1 MDPAR
6 KTGLRVAAT
15 HGADRSK
22 NRPKPGVVVWSGRPR
37 GDGQLSDGMAGG
49 GEVRAAKIA
58 VRPSGENSG
67 AVVRAESHRDDGAD
81 GGRAD
86 DHATAATDGEPGCS
100 ATATRP
106 IRHVRSPADRSHGRA
121 GWQDHMAAVLRAVG
135 TVIAAT
141 SSASG
146 SLTEDEGYDQAA
158 TVLGRRRDPRSI
170 APIPPKPTSIIA
182 QMVGSGT
189 PEIDVI
195 VTLPALKGELLTL
208 S

>member
-15 HGADRSK
+15 PGADRSK
-22 NRPKPGVVVWSGRPR
+22 NRPKSGVVVWSGRPR
-37 GDGQLSDGMAGG
+37 GDGLLSDGMAGG
-49 GEVRAAKIA
+49 GEARAAKIA
-58 VRPSGENSG
+58 IRLSDEKSR
-67 AVVRAESHRDDGAD
+67 AVARAESHRDGGAD

-86 DHATAATDGEPGCS
+86 DHATAAVECEPGFY

-106 IRHVRSPADRSHGRA
+106 LRHVRSPADRSHGRA
-121 GWQDHMAAVLRAVG
+121 SRQDHMGAVLRPVG

-146 SLTEDEGYDQAA
+146 SLTEDEGYNHAA
-158 TVLGRRRDPRSI
+158 TMLGRRRDPRSI

-182 QMVGSGT
+182 QIAGSGT
-189 PEIDVI
+189 PE
-195 VTLPALKGELLTL
+195 TGAEAAAPLKVN
-208 S
+208 